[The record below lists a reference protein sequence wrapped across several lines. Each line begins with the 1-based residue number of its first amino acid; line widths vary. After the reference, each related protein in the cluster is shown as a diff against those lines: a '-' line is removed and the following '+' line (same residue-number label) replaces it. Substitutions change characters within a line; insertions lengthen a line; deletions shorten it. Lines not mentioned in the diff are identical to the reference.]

1 MSRRNVT
8 KFCSVCH
15 AAGKPESEYTNH
27 FVKSEPGVNGVVVC
41 PTLLSQN
48 CRYCKKAGH
57 TVSHCE
63 LLKSKQKEEKNF
75 ERIQKQ
81 RVFEDKKKRD
91 EVPNKTA
98 PSFGRFA
105 DLDTKD
111 ADDSDQD
118 DDLQRRKNDNVS
130 EPKPVVAKTSS
141 IWGQGSAKKLFK
153 ASWADDEAWMSDSD
167 HE

>member
-27 FVKSEPGVNGVVVC
+27 FVKSERGVNGVVVC

-141 IWGQGSAKKLFK
+141 IWGQGSAKKL
-153 ASWADDEAWMSDSD
+153 SLI
-167 HE
+167 HI